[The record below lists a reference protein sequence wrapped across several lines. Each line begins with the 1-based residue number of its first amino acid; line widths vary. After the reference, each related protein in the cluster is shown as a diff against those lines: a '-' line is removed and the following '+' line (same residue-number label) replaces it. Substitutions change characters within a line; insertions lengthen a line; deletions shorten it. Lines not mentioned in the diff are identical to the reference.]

1 MMGERSPLLGIRAS
15 RIEKADY
22 FQAMKTVGQYLF
34 FVLSLCLAWVP
45 GAGAQTVRERNVDSV
60 AVVIGNSDYQRT
72 PDVSYAIE
80 DARRVKA
87 FLIEVLGY
95 REQNII
101 YRENATAGQMLDIFG
116 DDKTP
121 NGELWSL
128 ITPGKSDVFVFY
140 SGHGVPV
147 PVDGQPGV
155 TRAHL
160 LPVDVA
166 ASNAH
171 RGVAVDTLE
180 QGLARLKPEL
190 GEGRTITVV
199 LDACFSGASQAGPLL
214 ESSMAIGTPK
224 LAPTLDGLI
233 RLAAAQADQLAY
245 WDKDAKS
252 GIFTDAF
259 LAGARGAADAA
270 PIGNRD
276 GVVTGAELTRFLED
290 TVSLRARRLHRAVQR
305 PALSGAIDQ
314 IRYPVPTVVPQP
326 VTPAVAA
333 PSATPEPSPHVG
345 APPATGG
352 GTPLGQGDLT
362 LGLSPGQVGIDPAV
376 LAADLQAE
384 LTRLGCYTSVIDGE
398 WGPASTRAMTAFN
411 AAAKTRFPVGSP
423 TLDALLAARKRT
435 TLDCRPTDR
444 FVPTPTRPADG
455 IELFD
460 RTPEPAPGGTGI
472 FLRRPGG

>member
-1 MMGERSPLLGIRAS
+1 MITVARHLFVFLL
-15 RIEKADY
+15 
-22 FQAMKTVGQYLF
+22 
-34 FVLSLCLAWVP
+34 LSLAWTP
-45 GAGAQTVRERNVDSV
+45 SAGAQAERERNVDSV

-147 PVDGQPGV
+147 SVDGQPGV

-190 GEGRTITVV
+190 GEGRTITIV

-259 LAGARGAADAA
+259 LVGARGAADAT
-270 PIGNRD
+270 PIGNGD
-276 GVVTGAELTRFLED
+276 GVVTGAELTRFIED
-290 TVSLRARRLHRAVQR
+290 TVSLRARRLHRAIQR
-305 PALSGAIDQ
+305 PALSGAIEQ
-314 IRYPVPTVVPQP
+314 IRYPMPAAGARSTPPVV
-326 VTPAVAA
+326 VTP
-333 PSATPEPSPHVG
+333 PATSTPSPHEVVPPTSEGG
-345 APPATGG
+345 A
-352 GTPLGQGDLT
+352 PLGQGDLN
-362 LGLSPGQVGIDPAV
+362 LGLSPGQAGIDPAV

-384 LTRLGCYTSVIDGE
+384 LSRLGCYTSIIDGE
-398 WGPASTRAMTAFN
+398 WGPASARAMTAFN

-435 TLDCRPTDR
+435 SLDCRPADR
-444 FVPTPTRPADG
+444 FSPTPSRPADG

-460 RTPEPAPGGTGI
+460 RPPEPAPGGTGI

>member
-1 MMGERSPLLGIRAS
+1 MTSLVS
-15 RIEKADY
+15 R
-22 FQAMKTVGQYLF
+22 L
-34 FVLSLCLAWVP
+34 VLAIGFIVLIG
-45 GAGAQTVRERNVDSV
+45 GAGAHALTPAERNTDSV

-72 PDVSYAIE
+72 PDVTYAVE
-80 DARRVKA
+80 DARRIKL

-171 RGVAVDTLE
+171 RGVAVDVLE

-245 WDKDAKS
+245 WDKDAKA
-252 GIFTDAF
+252 GIFTDVF
-259 LAGARGAADAA
+259 LAGARGAADTA
-270 PIGNRD
+270 PIGNSD
-276 GVVTGAELTRFLED
+276 GKVTGPELTRYIED
-290 TVSLRARRLHRAVQR
+290 NVALKARRLHRAIQR

-314 IRYPVPTVVPQP
+314 ISYVI
-326 VTPAVAA
+326 PAKPAA
-333 PSATPEPSPHVG
+333 PSPTPPAATTPAAA
-345 APPATGG
+345 APPATPNPSPH
-352 GTPLGQGDLT
+352 TVAPAPSPPLGQGDLN
-362 LGLSPGQVGIDPAV
+362 LGLSPGQAGLDPFV

-384 LTRLGCYTSVIDGE
+384 LTRLGCYSSVIDGE
-398 WGPASTRAMTAFN
+398 WGPASARAMTAFN

-435 TLDCRPTDR
+435 SLDCRASDR
-444 FVPTPTRPADG
+444 FVPTPTKPADG
-455 IELFD
+455 IELFNE
-460 RTPEPAPGGTGI
+460 RPAPDGGTGI
-472 FLRRPGG
+472 YLRRPGG